1 MNLQQ
6 HPALAGIAV
15 FERGWLSSNNVLIH
29 AQGDEP
35 GAVLVD
41 SGHVTHAAQTVALVR
56 HALQGGSSEAN
67 RLARIV
73 NTHLH
78 SDHCG
83 GNASLQHAF
92 GAPVFI
98 PPGHAEAVRRWDE
111 EALSYAPTGQRCERF
126 TISGTLQPGEV

>member
-1 MNLQQ
+1 MLTESLNSLN
-6 HPALAGIAV
+6 ALDGLSV

-29 AQGDEP
+29 AAPGEP

-41 SGHVTHAAQTVALVR
+41 SGHLNHAEQTVALVR
-56 HALQGGSSEAN
+56 RALAGRPGE

-83 GNASLQHAF
+83 GNAALVAAF
-92 GAPVFI
+92 HDVPIAI
-98 PPGHAEAVRRWDE
+98 PPGQAEAIRHWDQS
-111 EALSYAPTGQRCERF
+111 ALSYEPTGQRVARF
-126 TISGTLQPGEV
+126 D